1 MQRNNA
7 TKKIMSHRSI
17 RNQLLLRN
25 HTDFEK
31 ECRVFLQKKEGRQ
44 AKCGMQKVSKKEMEV
59 GAVSLQV
66 LVGSTFPFNTD
77 HVVLQ
82 AMYFYGNGHYI

>member
-1 MQRNNA
+1 
-7 TKKIMSHRSI
+7 
-17 RNQLLLRN
+17 
-25 HTDFEK
+25 
-31 ECRVFLQKKEGRQ
+31 
-44 AKCGMQKVSKKEMEV
+44 MQKVCKKEIEV

-82 AMYFYGNGHYI
+82 AMYFYANGHYIKTTSSYVRVLFPTAVFVSPSIDEHEKEAFRRICSIALY